1 MFSNAKVHRAVHL
14 LLVPVIVPVIV
25 IALCAGARTEAVSAG
40 AYPVLDGAVC
50 TVNANAPNG
59 RMRVVPSADVPP
71 GANVAS
77 SFAVEDNWAVVVD
90 TVPSVG
96 TEYSFTAMPTSG
108 LPMFTVEETS
118 EDGALLSLCGWSL
131 GVGDDGKKIIRCSS
145 AHNHGL
151 YTLVVTDVATDADS
165 NATVVVGMSVEY
177 TQSGSALET
186 QAGSGLEV
194 FSPEVA
200 VFALDC
206 VPPVDV
212 NLVDVRSVYTP
223 RSDVMRIDG
232 TFESLPLTLLTTV
245 RRNGRDADGVFGAD
259 NVTLIDGGVT
269 AANWVVQ
276 YSTHSNLQKLY
287 HFESV
292 PGFPRLVVGLPID
305 PDAYRETGEFVPQG
319 HHGSGSP
326 NETISYEE
334 FPFDEGSEFYL
345 CIWASDPALDGDI
358 ADEDGVLACGNS
370 DDMEITFFTPSAV
383 AYDGDTGESVVSRI
397 RVLVVESGDALLAEV
412 TGALDGYP
420 AMVLSDVLRAPEGGT
435 DESSYVFDTRTAYAD
450 PTGEAGAVY
459 PNMVRD
465 APDRIRGSLPVAS
478 RDGDTC

>member
-1 MFSNAKVHRAVHL
+1 MNTRRCKMHTVQL
-14 LLVPVIVPVIV
+14 LMPVIV
-25 IALCAGARTEAVSAG
+25 IALCAGARTEAGSAA

-50 TVNANAPNG
+50 TVNANESSG

-77 SFAVEDNWAVVVD
+77 SFAIEDNWAVVVD

-108 LPMFTVEETS
+108 LPMFTLEETS

-131 GVGDDGKKIIRCSS
+131 SVGDDGKKIIRCSS

-200 VFALDC
+200 VFTLDC
-206 VPPVDV
+206 MPHVDV

-223 RSDVMRIDG
+223 RSEFMRIDG
-232 TFESLPLTLLTTV
+232 TFQSLPPTHLTTV

-259 NVTLIDGGVT
+259 NVTTLIDGGVT
-269 AANWVVQ
+269 AADWVVQ
-276 YSTHSNLQKLY
+276 YSSHPELERFSR
-287 HFESV
+287 FEGV
-292 PGFPRLVVGLPID
+292 PGFPRLVVGIAID

-319 HHGSGSP
+319 HYRSGSTD
-326 NETISYEE
+326 NTKVFEE
-334 FPFDEGSEFYL
+334 FPFDEGSEFFL

-358 ADEDGVLACGNS
+358 ADEDGVLACANS

-383 AYDGDTGESVVSRI
+383 AYDGDSGESVVNTMRI
-397 RVLVVESGDALLAEV
+397 LSIESGDALFAEASG
-412 TGALDGYP
+412 TLDGYP
-420 AMVLSDVLRAPEGGT
+420 GMVLSDLYRISDGAA

-450 PTGEAGAVY
+450 PTGEAGVVY
-459 PNMVRD
+459 PNMVRIQCSGD
-465 APDRIRGSLPVAS
+465 EYHYGSYYF
-478 RDGDTC
+478 